1 MRKKRCSW
9 SYSCAAEYK
18 ASITLYLTFNQAAT
32 LKEKEA
38 ALLLLS

>member
-1 MRKKRCSW
+1 MLLVLQLCRG
-9 SYSCAAEYK
+9 YQ